1 MSLLTEGCRARSV
14 FRVSEGL
21 FIRNGRAGEWREPGR
36 EQGAET
42 SCVSDSVI
50 R

>member
-1 MSLLTEGCRARSV
+1 MSLLTAGSRARSV
-14 FRVSEGL
+14 FGVSEGL
-21 FIRNGRAGEWREPGR
+21 FVRNGRAGEWREPGR
-36 EQGAET
+36 GQRAET